1 MEDESKQR
9 ERERE
14 KRKKKRKRE
23 KREKK
28 IPGENPRP
36 ERVAWLRSAFF
47 FIYSAD

>member
-9 ERERE
+9 ERERKE
-14 KRKKKRKRE
+14 KKKRKRE